1 MMGVRGERMPSH
13 KHTRKGRRNRWE
25 DRRAVEPH
33 PEREMEIWT
42 SSLVVFR
49 KMPLESSRVRVPEPS
64 HGMVTSQLPS
74 GQVSWGLPGRWLPR
88 PILFALALPQPL
100 ECISWCLPGRP
111 ICWPHLSWRAL
122 PRAPL
127 LFPDTWH
134 LRGTYFRDSL
144 SLCSL
149 SEWKEHWP

>member
-1 MMGVRGERMPSH
+1 MGGQTRGRTAS
-13 KHTRKGRRNRWE
+13 G
-25 DRRAVEPH
+25 
-33 PEREMEIWT
+33 EMEIWT

-49 KMPLESSRVRVPEPS
+49 KMPLESSRVRAPEPS
-64 HGMVTSQLPS
+64 HVTVTSQLPS
-74 GQVSWGLPGRWLPR
+74 GQVSWGLPGRWLPC

-127 LFPDTWH
+127 LVPDTWH
-134 LRGTYFRDSL
+134 LRGTSGTACLCVASL
-144 SLCSL
+144 SGKSTGLEASTSYTPGPL
-149 SEWKEHWP
+149 